1 MDVNFFTEEWL
12 SWSKASDLK
21 SEVGDELTVGS
32 NPTSSA
38 ILRVSRIAAIA
49 GDCKSPGFGLP
60 WFESKLA
67 HHFHRAR
74 IN

>member
-38 ILRVSRIAAIA
+38 ILRVSARA
-49 GDCKSPGFGLP
+49 GELEQTVNLSPVG
-60 WFESKLA
+60 
-67 HHFHRAR
+67 
-74 IN
+74 